1 MSQESDKASAR
12 RSAALGFA
20 VVLVAAG
27 LSNRMGARNKLLIE
41 IGGESLVRRTA
52 RAYLEA
58 GGDVHVVVG
67 YEADAVR
74 AALAGLPV
82 GFTENPRFADGQ
94 ATSVRAGL
102 ESLPEGY
109 RALIV
114 ALADQAALTSGD
126 IRDLVKAF
134 AESDRRRILIPYYRG
149 ERGNPVVFPPEI
161 IAKIRAGG
169 PDLTARKFIDSNP
182 QLTRCYEAAN
192 DHFVIDIDTPED
204 LERFRAKM
212 LGT

>member
-1 MSQESDKASAR
+1 MSDESDKASAR
-12 RSAALGFA
+12 RSAPLGFA

-27 LSNRMGARNKLLIE
+27 LSSRMGERNKLLIG
-41 IGGESLVRRTA
+41 IGGEPLVRRTA

-58 GGDVHVVVG
+58 GGNVHVVVG

-74 AALAGLPV
+74 QALAGLPLSFV
-82 GFTENPRFADGQ
+82 ENPRFADGQ

-102 ESLPEGY
+102 EGTPEGY
-109 RALIV
+109 GALIV
-114 ALADQAALTSGD
+114 ALADQAALISGD

-161 IAKIRAGG
+161 IAKIRARG
-169 PDLTARKFIDSNP
+169 PELTARKFIDDNP
-182 QLTRCYEAAN
+182 QLTRRYDAAN
-192 DHFVIDIDTPED
+192 DHFVIDIDTPKD

-212 LGT
+212 PGT